1 MENSVSINQISI
13 QCYFTKEVCSTT
25 KSINS
30 GKEIWDEDMV
40 EALENWLEDQE
51 VRSEA
56 HQPLPCFFSWVVWI
70 TRNEIRF
77 QGENISP
84 YKIFCK
90 LK

>member
-40 EALENWLEDQE
+40 EALENWLED
-51 VRSEA
+51 
-56 HQPLPCFFSWVVWI
+56 
-70 TRNEIRF
+70 
-77 QGENISP
+77 
-84 YKIFCK
+84 
-90 LK
+90 